1 MGEPTHNLGILY
13 ADVCNSVRLY
23 ERLGDE
29 EAHRLIHD
37 CLDKLVE
44 ITGQYSGTVIRTQG
58 DGVMSVF
65 ETADQ
70 TFDAARQMQQ
80 TYRDGHITITAGFN
94 FGTVIADGGDVYGD
108 AVNLAAR
115 VAALARPGEILLTG
129 ETVRELSEN
138 LKDWVRLFDT
148 TTVRGRSR
156 PVEIFSVRSQSSDH
170 QTTFVPTSNKNRANR
185 ARQPGLL
192 TLQHGSRIYRIGEG
206 TPSLVLGR
214 DERCDLV
221 VKSYFAS
228 RRHAVIEMSRD
239 RFVLTDQS
247 SNGTFVAP
255 DNGHEIFLKRE
266 SVPLLG
272 DGTIS
277 LGAAPSDDESY
288 TVSFHVREPD

>member
-1 MGEPTHNLGILY
+1 MGEPTQNLGILY

-23 ERLGDE
+23 EVLGDE

-37 CLDKLVE
+37 CLHGLVG
-44 ITGQYSGTVIRTQG
+44 ITKQYNGTVIRTQG

-65 ETADQ
+65 DSADQ
-70 TFDAARQMQQ
+70 TFDAARQMQE

-94 FGTVIADGGDVYGD
+94 YGSVIADGGDVYGD

-129 ETVRELSEN
+129 ETVRELSPN
-138 LKDWVRLFDT
+138 LKETVRLFDT

-156 PVEIFSVRSQSSDH
+156 PVEIFTVRAAPDQ
-170 QTTFVPTSNKNRANR
+170 QTTYVPASAPKTAQARHAGQLTLRHGKRVYQVGEGVPT
-185 ARQPGLL
+185 
-192 TLQHGSRIYRIGEG
+192 
-206 TPSLVLGR
+206 LVMGR

-255 DNGHEIFLKRE
+255 ENGHEIFLKRE

-288 TVSFHVREPD
+288 TVSFHVRDPD

>member
-1 MGEPTHNLGILY
+1 MGEPTRNLGILY

-23 ERLGDE
+23 ETLGDE

-37 CLDKLVE
+37 CLDRLVE
-44 ITGQYSGTVIRTQG
+44 ITRQYGGTVIRTQG

-65 ETADQ
+65 ETADR
-70 TFDAARQMQQ
+70 TFDAARQMQDA
-80 TYRDGHITITAGFN
+80 YRDGHITLTAGFN
-94 FGTVIADGGDVYGD
+94 YGSVIADGGDVYGD

-129 ETVRELSEN
+129 ETVRALSAN
-138 LKDWVRLFDT
+138 LKESVRLFDT

-156 PVEIFSVRSQSSDH
+156 PVEIFAVRAAPDQ
-170 QTTFVPTSNKNRANR
+170 QTTYVPSSAGRTART
-185 ARQPGLL
+185 RQPGLL
-192 TLQHGSRIYRIGEG
+192 TLRHGGRVYQIGDG
-206 TPSLVLGR
+206 DPSLVLGR
-214 DERCDLV
+214 DHRCDLV

-247 SNGTFVAP
+247 SNGTVVAP
-255 DNGHEIFLKRE
+255 RNGHDIFLKRE

-277 LGAAPSDDESY
+277 LGAAPSDDDSY
-288 TVSFHVREPD
+288 TVHFRVRDPE